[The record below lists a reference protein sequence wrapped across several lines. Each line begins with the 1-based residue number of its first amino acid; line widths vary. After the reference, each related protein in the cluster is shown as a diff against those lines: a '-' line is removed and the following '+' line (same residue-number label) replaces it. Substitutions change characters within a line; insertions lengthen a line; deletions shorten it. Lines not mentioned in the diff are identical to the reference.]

1 MKKIKNIRK
10 LLLSSAGALALVT
23 GGFAYSYYNQPA
35 EPPPPACHIA
45 SAANETHG
53 GICTLSATELLKLA
67 QSESGST
74 EKRIISAELENNQA
88 IRILSKEGA
97 SGKIEEQIDSI
108 LGWRFIVHV
117 KFSNGE
123 RSSVA
128 MNSNE
133 FLTVRQLLG
142 DRFVINEVPGVTWG
156 EWAKVNWLSILAVS
170 GVAVFVGL
178 GMTGK
183 LPGKMG
189 KAFKMGK
196 SKAKLLSKEDA
207 GKVTF
212 KDVFGMED
220 AKEDVGD
227 IVAYLANPK
236 KFVAKD
242 VPKGMLLVG
251 PPGGGKTLFAR
262 AIAGEAKVPFFSI
275 SGSDFVEMFVG
286 VGASR
291 VRDMF
296 EEAKRNAPCIIFVD
310 EIDAVG
316 RHRGAGTG
324 GGNDEREQTLN
335 QLLVEMDGFDG
346 KDGER
351 EPIILIAATNRPD
364 VLDPA
369 LLRPGRFDRQVEVP
383 FQDLKGRDQML
394 NLLFEK
400 TREEANRSETPI
412 PYVSTEVSSRKWARK
427 TPGASPADLVNLVR
441 EARLR
446 ATRQN
451 RLIIIDDDF
460 DEALMKIQFG
470 ERKAIIMTALDQR
483 LTAYHEGAHAL
494 VGLDT
499 LEQYGELVTRATI
512 VPRRRALGMVN
523 ILSQRDQVSTCLGKL
538 RAFLATGMAG
548 RAGEFLLAGG
558 DVNQVTSGAQGDIDM
573 VTKQAEQA
581 ITQWG
586 FGPYIDERLSFLK
599 YGDGDNAH
607 PFLGYEMGV
616 RHNSMLSTE
625 EVALVRGAVKKLVDE
640 AFQTALRK
648 IREGVKEWHA
658 ISEGLLNEET
668 LEREEILARVNPL
681 RKARHLPEIALEPAE
696 PEAGRLGVDFV
707 EAQVALALKKSD
719 PNQKELN
726 F

>member
-1 MKKIKNIRK
+1 MKKIKNTRK
-10 LLLSSAGALALVT
+10 LLLSTAGALALVI
-23 GGFAYSYYNQPA
+23 GGFGIYAHNL
-35 EPPPPACHIA
+35 PPAPPAPACQIGSSEAA
-45 SAANETHG
+45 SQM
-53 GICTLSATELLKLA
+53 ICTITGPELLTIA
-67 QSESGST
+67 QSDAIREN
-74 EKRIISAELENNQA
+74 KRIVSAEMENNQA
-88 IRILSKEGA
+88 FRVLDKEVA
-97 SGKIEEQIDSI
+97 PGKIEETLETN
-108 LGWRFIVHV
+108 LGQHFTLRV
-117 KFSNGE
+117 KFINGE
-123 RSSVA
+123 SSTVV
-128 MNSNE
+128 
-133 FLTVRQLLG
+133 LTNKEMVGIRNLLG
-142 DRFVINEVPGVTWG
+142 ERFVIGEVPPLTWG
-156 EWAKVNWLSILAVS
+156 EWALANWLPLLAGGGFLTFAILAT
-170 GVAVFVGL
+170 L
-178 GMTGK
+178 GK

-189 KAFKMGK
+189 QAMKMGK
-196 SKAKLLSKEDA
+196 SKARLLSKEDA

-212 KDVFGMED
+212 KDVIGMED
-220 AKEDVGD
+220 AKNDVGD
-227 IVAYLANPK
+227 IIDYLANPK
-236 KFVAKD
+236 KYVAKD
-242 VPKGMLLVG
+242 VTKGVLLVG
-251 PPGGGKTLFAR
+251 PPGGGKTLLAR
-262 AIAGEAKVPFFSI
+262 AIAGEAGVPFFSI

-296 EEAKRNAPCIIFVD
+296 EEAKKNAPCIIFVD

-316 RHRGAGTG
+316 RHRGTGMG

-351 EPIILIAATNRPD
+351 EPIILIAASNRPD

-394 NLLFEK
+394 TRLFEK
-400 TREEANRSETPI
+400 TRAEAKSAKTPV
-412 PYVSTEVSSRKWARK
+412 PYVSTDVDSRKWARK

-451 RLIIIDDDF
+451 RLIIIDEDF
-460 DEALMKIQFG
+460 DEAFMKIQFG
-470 ERKAIIMTALDQR
+470 ERKAIIMTASDKR

-523 ILSQRDQVSTCLGKL
+523 ILSQRDQISTCLGKL

-558 DVNQVTSGAQGDIDM
+558 NVDQVTSGAQGDIDM

-625 EVALVRGAVKKLVDE
+625 EVALVRAAVKKLVDE

-648 IREGVKEWHA
+648 LREGVKEWHA
-658 ISEGLLNEET
+658 ISEGLLDDET

-681 RKARHLPEIALEPAE
+681 RKARKLQEIELEPTE
-696 PEAGRLGVDFV
+696 PEAGRLGVDFI

-719 PNQKELN
+719 PNQTELT